1 MGSVMG
7 EGRRSS
13 LYRSMSAAWLVF
25 GGPAPGEGQ
34 PGQALAGSPPTFGS
48 CPGGTLPAAEGRGGP
63 ARGPCWPL
71 TLLERFSFPCKV
83 YISSVTQ
90 LKLKTSR
97 FSQQRNYVVN
107 PL

>member
-34 PGQALAGSPPTFGS
+34 PGQALAGSPLHLGAAPEGL
-48 CPGGTLPAAEGRGGP
+48 CPPQRGEEGRPVAHAGP
-63 ARGPCWPL
+63 
-71 TLLERFSFPCKV
+71 
-83 YISSVTQ
+83 
-90 LKLKTSR
+90 
-97 FSQQRNYVVN
+97 
-107 PL
+107 